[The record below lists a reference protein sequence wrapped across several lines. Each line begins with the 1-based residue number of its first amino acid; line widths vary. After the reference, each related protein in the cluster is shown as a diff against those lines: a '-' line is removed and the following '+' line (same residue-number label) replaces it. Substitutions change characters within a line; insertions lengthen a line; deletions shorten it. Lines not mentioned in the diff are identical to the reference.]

1 MDGEAP
7 IIDPRQSEIE
17 QKRMDIACIKRNLEM
32 NRMPLSETIVAIS
45 NHCFE
50 NAQSDPLLFP
60 PKDNPYKPKRTCF
73 ASYSPQLDNDSSL
86 SIPLLFL
93 SVKINVNISGHSDS
107 RVPTH

>member
-60 PKDNPYKPKRTCF
+60 PKDNPYKPKRT
-73 ASYSPQLDNDSSL
+73 L